1 MNLVSLTAQ
10 LYYYYLCR
18 LVLGA
23 ISPLMY
29 SALSPYL
36 EEGEDHVLVHGI
48 KSETVTS
55 FLTWV
60 YKGLSAMLRNRIRH
74 YVYGSDPNPSIIKQ
88 KKLRNLDFCCF
99 VTSL

>member
-1 MNLVSLTAQ
+1 
-10 LYYYYLCR
+10 
-18 LVLGA
+18 VLGA

-48 KSETVTS
+48 KSEPVTS

-60 YKGLSAMLRNRIRH
+60 YKGLSALLWIWIRH
-74 YVYGSDPNPSIIKQ
+74 YWYGSDPDPSIIMPKNIRNHDFYCIVTFF
-88 KKLRNLDFCCF
+88 LRRLM
-99 VTSL
+99 